1 MAKLAYL
8 LPIVLVAACSSPK
21 ASSSPES
28 SAPASSAPPL
38 KEAAPPPADMLPP
51 TVAGGLTWNAAPPLL
66 ARKPKSTMRAAEY
79 GLASDPQAEL
89 SVFYFGEGQGGDVEA
104 NIARWLG
111 QLSQSDGSDTAK
123 HAKRSQRTVS
133 GVKVTLVEATGVFSG
148 GMAMPGAPA
157 PTPQPD
163 AMMLGAIAT
172 GPKGPVF
179 FKLVGKR
186 SSVEEAR
193 AAFEG
198 LLDSL
203 RPAS

>member
-1 MAKLAYL
+1 MAKLAYV
-8 LPIVLVAACSSPK
+8 LPILLATACSAPK
-21 ASSSPES
+21 ASPEPSAPTPTSTS
-28 SAPASSAPPL
+28 SAPAL
-38 KEAAPPPADMLPP
+38 KEAAPLEKQPLAA
-51 TVAGGLTWNAAPPLL
+51 AGGLTWNARSPLL
-66 ARKPKSTMRAAEY
+66 ARKPKSSMRAAEY

-104 NIARWLG
+104 NITRWLG

-123 HAKRSQRTVS
+123 RAKRSERTVAD
-133 GVKVTLVEATGVFSG
+133 VQVTLVEATGMFSG

-163 AMMLGAIAT
+163 AMMLGAIAA
-172 GPKGPVF
+172 GPKGPLF

-193 AAFEG
+193 AAFDA
-198 LLDSL
+198 LIDSL